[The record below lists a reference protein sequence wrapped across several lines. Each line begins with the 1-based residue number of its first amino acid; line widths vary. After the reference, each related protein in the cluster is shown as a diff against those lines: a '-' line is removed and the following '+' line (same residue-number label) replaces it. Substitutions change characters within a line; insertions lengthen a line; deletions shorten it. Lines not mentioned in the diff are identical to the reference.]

1 MISGRPWV
9 GKLLYSRPFRTI
21 DPFIPLGPT
30 FADCSRF
37 LHATGMSE
45 TRKLASAQHLK
56 RRGKLFSFRYRWTVE
71 S

>member
-1 MISGRPWV
+1 MMGWRPWV

-45 TRKLASAQHLK
+45 TGKLASALHLK
-56 RRGKLFSFRYRWTVE
+56 RRGKLFPFQYGWTVE